1 MTPEQLEAA
10 GVWAGLVI
18 SLSLFSLFLGQQWHS
33 RLIQHLFL
41 GALMGYLLLLVWE
54 EILEPRL
61 LRPLAQPDSPLG
73 PLLLVGL
80 LAAGALARARS
91 DSGTGKV
98 ALWLARLASLA
109 GSFLVTAAL
118 ATALL
123 GAWQGTIQPQALTAI
138 STAYW
143 LPIALLITSAMILTM
158 TFSPMLQQQWPG
170 PVTSAVTGLI
180 RLGRPLLLL
189 ASGMVLAR
197 LLASR
202 ITLLTAFL
210 DRTWTA
216 LGQSGV
222 MDWLSSLWA

>member
-1 MTPEQLEAA
+1 MTLEHLEVA
-10 GVWAGLVI
+10 GVWAGLTI

-33 RLIQHLFL
+33 RLMQHLFL
-41 GALMGYLLLLVWE
+41 GALIGYLLLLVWE
-54 EILEPRL
+54 EHLASRL
-61 LRPLAQPDSPLG
+61 LQPPAQSDSPLV

-80 LAAGALARARS
+80 LAAGALTRARS
-91 DSGTGKV
+91 DSRTGRA

-109 GSFLVTAAL
+109 GSFLVAAAA
-118 ATALL
+118 ATLLL
-123 GAWQGTIQPQALTAI
+123 GTWQGTLQPQALTAV

-143 LPIALLITSAMILTM
+143 LPIALLITSTVILTM
-158 TFSPMLQQQWPG
+158 TFSPGLQRQLPG
-170 PVTSAVTGLI
+170 PVASAVTGLI

-197 LLASR
+197 LFVSR

-216 LGQSGV
+216 LGQSGI
-222 MDWLSSLWA
+222 MDWLSNLSA

>member
-10 GVWAGLVI
+10 GVWAGLAI

-33 RLIQHLFL
+33 RLMQHLFL

-54 EILEPRL
+54 ELLEPRL
-61 LRPLAQPDSPLG
+61 LRPLAQPDSPLV

-80 LAAGALARARS
+80 LAAGALARVRS
-91 DSGTGKV
+91 DSGAGQV
-98 ALWLARLASLA
+98 SLWLARLASLA
-109 GSFLVTAAL
+109 GSFLVAAAL

-123 GAWQGTIQPQALTAI
+123 GAWQGTIQPQALTAV

-143 LPIALLITSAMILTM
+143 LPIALLITASMILTM
-158 TFSPMLQQQWPG
+158 TFSPRLQQQWPG
-170 PVTSAVTGLI
+170 PVASAVTGLI

-197 LLASR
+197 LLVSR

-216 LGQSGV
+216 LGQSGI
-222 MDWLSSLWA
+222 MDWLARLGA